1 MEVHDMLLEIRRLV
15 KQYQG
20 NMFSLKGFM
29 AVNAINF
36 DMRQGEILGLMG
48 HSGCGKTT
56 TAKMVASLIKPSS
69 GEILCN
75 GKNILKCNYRERKQR
90 RRDLQIIF
98 QNPRLV
104 LNPNYNV
111 RQQLAEPLKL
121 FSLARTKREF
131 DELILRSLDSVGLSS
146 ELLERYPNEI
156 SGGQAQ
162 RVAIARALSLSP
174 RLLIADEATS
184 MLDLSVQAQIIELF
198 KEIHKKHEVSIMM
211 ISHDKSVVEHFC
223 DRVIVMEKGKILKDY
238 NSKQL
243 RHIA

>member
-1 MEVHDMLLEIRRLV
+1 MLLEIHCLV
-15 KQYQG
+15 KQYRG
-20 NMFSLKGFM
+20 NMFNREGFK
-29 AVNAINF
+29 AVNDITF
-36 DMRQGEILGLMG
+36 DMRQGEVLGLMG

-56 TAKMVASLIKPSS
+56 IAKIVASLIKPTS
-69 GEILCN
+69 GEILFN
-75 GKNILKCNYRERKQR
+75 GKNTLKCGYRERMRR

-111 RQQLAEPLKL
+111 RRQLAEPLKL
-121 FSLARTKREF
+121 FSLAKTKREF

-198 KEIHKKHEVSIMM
+198 KEIHKKRGVSIMM

-223 DRVIVMEKGKILKDY
+223 DRVIVMEKGRIIKDY
-238 NSKQL
+238 NGKKL
-243 RHIA
+243 MLGA

>member
-1 MEVHDMLLEIRRLV
+1 MLLEIRRLV

-20 NMFSLKGFM
+20 NMFNRERFK
-29 AVNAINF
+29 AVNDISF

-56 TAKMVASLIKPSS
+56 TAKMVASLIKPTS
-69 GEILCN
+69 GEILFN
-75 GKNILKCNYRERKQR
+75 GKDTLKCGYRERMQR

-98 QNPRLV
+98 QNPRLA
-104 LNPNYNV
+104 LNPHYNV

-121 FSLARTKREF
+121 FSLAKTRREF
-131 DELILRSLDSVGLSS
+131 DALIMQSLDSVGLST

-162 RVAIARALSLSP
+162 RVAIARTLSLSP

-198 KEIHKKHEVSIMM
+198 KEINGRHGVSIMM

-223 DRVIVMEKGKILKDY
+223 DRVIVMEKGRIIDDY

-243 RHIA
+243 IRSA

>member
-1 MEVHDMLLEIRRLV
+1 MEVTMLLEIRSLV
-15 KQYQG
+15 KQYRG
-20 NMFSLKGFM
+20 NMFNREGFK
-29 AVNAINF
+29 AVNDINF
-36 DMRQGEILGLMG
+36 DMRHGEILGLMG

-56 TAKMVASLIKPSS
+56 TAKMVASLIKPTS
-69 GEILCN
+69 GEILFN
-75 GKNILKCNYRERKQR
+75 GKNTLKCGYRERMQR

-98 QNPRLV
+98 QNPRLA

-121 FSLARTKREF
+121 FSLAKTKREF
-131 DELILRSLDSVGLSS
+131 DEFIMRSLDSVGLSS

-198 KEIHKKHEVSIMM
+198 KEIHKKYGVSIMM
-211 ISHDKSVVEHFC
+211 ISHDRSVVEHFC
-223 DRVIVMEKGKILKDY
+223 DRVIVMEKGKIANDY
-238 NSKQL
+238 SSKQL
-243 RHIA
+243 RYSA

>member
-1 MEVHDMLLEIRRLV
+1 MLLEIRRLV

-20 NMFSLKGFM
+20 NMFNREGFM
-29 AVNAINF
+29 AVNDISF

-56 TAKMVASLIKPSS
+56 TAKMAASLIKPSS
-69 GEILCN
+69 GTIVFN
-75 GKNILKCNYRERKQR
+75 GKSILKGNRREQKQR

-104 LNPNYNV
+104 LNPGYNV

-121 FSLARTKREF
+121 FSLAGTKRKFE
-131 DELILRSLDSVGLSS
+131 ELIMRSLDSVGLSS

-198 KEIHKKHEVSIMM
+198 KEIHKKHGVSIMM

-223 DRVIVMEKGKILKDY
+223 DRVIVMEKGRILKDY
-238 NSKQL
+238 NNKQQ
-243 RHIA
+243 RRSA